1 MKKTICILMLIAATM
16 AVKQSS
22 AQARPS
28 VVKSPVIRASAPAKS
43 LGIINHHVSPPP
55 LTRLGPAKVMSMG
68 TTPTAIVNTN
78 GDGSITATTIT
89 TNPDGSTTSSSTT
102 YNTDGT
108 VRSTTNPTTTPL
120 ITTDSDGTITINQ
133 NQPIN
138 KNSSDEQLPPP
149 YTIRIDSI
157 NRLKITFVWSGA

>member
-1 MKKTICILMLIAATM
+1 MAATL

-28 VVKSPVIRASAPAKS
+28 VVKSPIIRAAAPVKS
-43 LGIINHHVSPPP
+43 LGITNHHVSPPP

-68 TTPTAIVNTN
+68 TTPTSIVNTN
-78 GDGSITATTIT
+78 GDGSITSTTIT

-102 YNTDGT
+102 YNPDGT
-108 VRSTTNPTTTPL
+108 IRSTTDPTPTPTPSPTTTTNP
-120 ITTDSDGTITINQ
+120 DGTNTINQ
-133 NQPIN
+133 NHPIN

-149 YTIRIDSI
+149 QTIRIDSI
-157 NRLKITFVWSGA
+157 NILKITFVWSGAGG